1 MIYAITGVIMAFLEL
16 VTLWKGRD
24 LGISVE
30 WVESTLIILT
40 PILLWFVPKWAREGY
55 GMARRSH

>member
-1 MIYAITGVIMAFLEL
+1 MKYAITAVIMAVLEL

-24 LGISVE
+24 LGINVE

-40 PILLWFVPKWAREGY
+40 PIVLWFVPRWQDGFK
-55 GMARRSH
+55 